1 MRKFSFLALLLVA
14 STLFAAY
21 PDEYPAYLRLLGF
34 SKGDIRDL
42 QYGRF
47 IMRTMKDRRPGE
59 SGVTAAKVFNVPGY
73 FIRDYFSYIENFQNL
88 NNFQAVGKF
97 KPEPDLQD
105 LGPLTFDAIDL
116 QDLVACKQN
125 CALNLTD
132 KEIAGIQKDSNP
144 DELYRTIL
152 LNRVQNYM
160 QRGNPSNSYLDAFP
174 HLTAY
179 FPRVVEYAA
188 TYPAKKDRRVPD
200 YFYWVKEKIG
210 KKNVIQVR
218 HVFSQRIGD
227 DFVIVN
233 HLIYSNHSLMASAS
247 VFHLINYVDSGFPR
261 TLLVYHGRTQVD
273 VEGGRP
279 ARIDKKMFAAFQKAG
294 KKIEERY
301 STQFYPGF
309 PYALP
314 ATDQR

>member
-1 MRKFSFLALLLVA
+1 MRKFCFLGLLFVA

-21 PDEYPAYLRLLGF
+21 PDEYPAYLQLLGF

-42 QYGRF
+42 QYGHH
-47 IMRTMKDRRPGE
+47 IARTLKDLRPGE

-73 FIRDYFSYIENFQNL
+73 FIRDYFSYIENFKNL

-97 KPEPDLQD
+97 KPQPDLQD

-116 QDLVACKQN
+116 QDLAACKQN
-125 CALNLTD
+125 CAINLTD
-132 KEIAGIQKDSNP
+132 KEIAGFEQNANP
-144 DELYRTIL
+144 EEVYRKIL
-152 LNRVQNYM
+152 LNRVQNYI
-160 QRGNPSNSYLDAFP
+160 RDGDPSNAYLNAFP
-174 HLTAY
+174 HLSAY
-179 FPRVVEYAA
+179 FPDVVEYAA
-188 TYPAKKDRRVPD
+188 TYPAKKDRRVQD
-200 YFYWVKEKIG
+200 YFYWAKEKVG
-210 KKNVIQVR
+210 KKSVIQLR
-218 HVFSQRIGD
+218 HVFSQRVGD

-247 VFHLINYVDSGFPR
+247 VFHLIDYVDSGFPR

-279 ARIDKKMFAAFQKAG
+279 ARIDRNVFADFRKAVE
-294 KKIEERY
+294 KIEERY

-309 PYALP
+309 PYSLT

>member
-1 MRKFSFLALLLVA
+1 MRKFCFLTVLLVA

-47 IMRTMKDRRPGE
+47 IMRSLKDGRPGE
-59 SGVTAAKVFNVPGY
+59 SGVTAAKVFHVPGY
-73 FIRDYFSYIENFQNL
+73 FIRDYFSYIENFRNL

-105 LGPLTFDAIDL
+105 LGPLTFDALDL
-116 QDLVACKQN
+116 QDLAGCKQS
-125 CALNLTD
+125 CTLNLTSE
-132 KEIAGIQKDSNP
+132 EIAGIQQDSNL
-144 DELYRTIL
+144 ENLYRKIL
-152 LNRVQNYM
+152 LNRVQNY
-160 QRGNPSNSYLDAFP
+160 RKGGDPSNSYLEAFA

-179 FPRVVEYAA
+179 FPDVVEYAA
-188 TYPAKKDRRVPD
+188 IYPAGRDRRVPD
-200 YFYWVKEKIG
+200 YFYWEKQKIG
-210 KKNVIQVR
+210 KKSVIQLR
-218 HVFSQRIGD
+218 HVFSQRVGE
-227 DFVIVN
+227 DFVVVN

-247 VFHLINYVDSGFPR
+247 VFHLINYVDYGFPR

-273 VEGGRP
+273 GETRAPRV
-279 ARIDKKMFAAFQKAG
+279 DKKMFVAFRKAG